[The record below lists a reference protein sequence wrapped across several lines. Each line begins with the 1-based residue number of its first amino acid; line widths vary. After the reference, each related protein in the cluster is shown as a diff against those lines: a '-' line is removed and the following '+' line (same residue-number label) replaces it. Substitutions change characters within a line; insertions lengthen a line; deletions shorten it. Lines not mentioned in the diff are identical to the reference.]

1 MNTVREELCL
11 FDDQFRMIL
20 QVREEYHQLIEY
32 KVKQEEDEGWFD
44 KLGENVYTF
53 NLQTQGAQ
61 LIQTRGRV
69 T

>member
-32 KVKQEEDEGWFD
+32 KVKQEEDKGWFD
-44 KLGENVYTF
+44 KLGKNVCTF

>member
-32 KVKQEEDEGWFD
+32 KVKQEKDEGWFD